1 MAEIRAWE
9 LLPAAAARY
18 NPPRVAILGSDTAA
32 RLPAARPEECTV
44 RVTLI
49 PSGVS
54 ASGDPGQYTSS
65 TLINDT
71 VVIDA
76 GCIGFWRTAQDQA
89 RIRHV
94 LLTHSHMDHLASLP
108 IFLEN
113 AYEGKTDCVTLH
125 ASAAALDSCQRDL
138 FNDRIWPDFI
148 ALSKG
153 DRPFVRL
160 SPIEAG
166 QNITIEGLHITAV
179 EVNHVVPT
187 LAFLVNDGTGTVGF
201 VTDTGPTEEVWR
213 LLNARDD
220 LRAVFLEVTF
230 PGNMNWLADLSKH
243 LTPASFAAELRKLNR
258 AVPTYAI
265 HLKARFHAQVSAELH
280 ALGLPHVTVGQFN
293 PPYTF

>member
-1 MAEIRAWE
+1 VAEIRAWE
-9 LLPAAAARY
+9 LLPVLAARY
-18 NPPRVAILGSDTAA
+18 NPPKAALSLQDHAA
-32 RLPAARPEECTV
+32 RLPAARPEDCTV

-65 TLINDT
+65 ALINDT

-113 AYEGKTDCVTLH
+113 AYEGKADCVTLH
-125 ASAAALDSCQRDL
+125 ASATVLECCQRDL

-153 DRPFVRL
+153 DRPFLRI

-166 QNITIEGLHITAV
+166 QTVTLEGLHITAV

-187 LAFLVNDGTGTVGF
+187 LAFLVNDGTGTIGF
-201 VTDTGPTEEVWR
+201 VTDTGPTDEVWQ
-213 LLNARDD
+213 LLNARND
-220 LRAVFLEVTF
+220 LRALFLEATF
-230 PGNMNWLADLSKH
+230 PGNMTWLADLSKH
-243 LTPASFAAELRKLNR
+243 LTPATFAGELSKLNR
-258 AVPTYAI
+258 VVPTYAI
-265 HLKARFHAQVSAELH
+265 HLKARYHSQVTAELD
-280 ALGLPHVTVGQFN
+280 ALGLPQVVVAQFN
-293 PPYTF
+293 HPYTF

>member
-1 MAEIRAWE
+1 
-9 LLPAAAARY
+9 
-18 NPPRVAILGSDTAA
+18 
-32 RLPAARPEECTV
+32 V
-44 RVTLI
+44 RITLI

-54 ASGDPGQYTSS
+54 SETDAGQYSSS

-94 LLTHSHMDHLASLP
+94 ILTHSHIDHLASLP

-113 AYEGKTDCVTLH
+113 AYEGKPDCVTLH
-125 ASAAALDSCQRDL
+125 ASATVLECCQRDL

-148 ALSKG
+148 ALSKNE
-153 DRPFVRL
+153 RPFVRL

-166 QNITIEGLHITAV
+166 QTIIVDGLAISAV

-201 VTDTGPTEEVWR
+201 VTDTGPTDAVWHA
-213 LLNARDD
+213 LNACNN
-220 LRAVFLEVTF
+220 LRALFLELTF
-230 PGNMNWLADLSKH
+230 PGNMSWLADLSKH
-243 LTPASFAAELRKLNR
+243 LTPATFASELRKLNR
-258 AVPTYAI
+258 PVPTYAM
-265 HLKARFHAQVSAELH
+265 HLKARFHPQVAAELH
-280 ALGLPHVTVGQFN
+280 ALALPQVSVAQFN
-293 PPYTF
+293 HPYTF